1 MSNQNQLQSYVAD
14 FKEIMDKVLTSFEKV
29 DLREIE
35 KRNKELN
42 SLRPLPAGSL
52 KSLEEK
58 LAIDEIHNSTAIE
71 GNTLTLGE
79 TALVIEKGIT
89 ISGKPLK
96 DHLEVLGYNKALK
109 FIKEIVKEKE
119 KYPLNEDLMKE
130 VHKILF
136 KPMENLEKEYEYG
149 IGFYRKNQRFIKG
162 SRHVLPRPEKVPEL
176 MEEFVKIMNDIDIHP
191 IKRAVLFHFC
201 FTHIHPFTDGN
212 GRAARLL
219 MNLMLLRD
227 SYPITII
234 PLEKRGIYINA
245 LEKASV
251 QHDGSDFLSFIVEC
265 MNDVLNFYFS
275 IVNQK

>member
-1 MSNQNQLQSYVAD
+1 MFNQNQSQNYITNFREV
-14 FKEIMDKVLTSFEKV
+14 MDKVLKSFNEV

-35 KRNKELN
+35 RRNEELN
-42 SLRPLPAGSL
+42 SLRPLPEESL

-96 DHLEVLGYNKALK
+96 DHLEILGYNKALK

-119 KYPLNEDLMKE
+119 KYPLNEDLIKE
-130 VHKILF
+130 VHRILF
-136 KPMENLEKEYEYG
+136 KPMENLEKEYDYG

-162 SRHVLPRPEKVPEL
+162 SRHVLPRPEKVQDL
-176 MEEFVKIMNDIDIHP
+176 MEEFVKIINNIDIHP
-191 IKRAVLFHFC
+191 IKQAALFHFG

-212 GRAARLL
+212 GRTARLL

-227 SYPITII
+227 KYPITII

-251 QHDGSDFLSFIVEC
+251 QHNGKDFLSFILEC
-265 MNDVLNFYFS
+265 MNDVLDLYFS
-275 IVNQK
+275 TMK

>member
-1 MSNQNQLQSYVAD
+1 MEGNNNSKQYITD
-14 FKEIMDKVLTSFEKV
+14 FREVMDKVLKSFDEVNLK
-29 DLREIE
+29 EIDE
-35 KRNKELN
+35 RNKKLN
-42 SLRPLPAGSL
+42 SLRPLPSGSL

-136 KPMENLEKEYEYG
+136 KPMENLEKEYDYG

-162 SRHVLPRPEKVPEL
+162 SHHILPRPEKVQDL
-176 MEEFVKIMNDIDIHP
+176 MEEFVEIMNRTNTHP
-191 IKRAVLFHFC
+191 IKRAVLFHFG

-212 GRAARLL
+212 GRTARLL

-251 QHDGSDFLSFIVEC
+251 QHNGKDFLSFILEC
-265 MNDVLNFYFS
+265 INDVLNLYFS